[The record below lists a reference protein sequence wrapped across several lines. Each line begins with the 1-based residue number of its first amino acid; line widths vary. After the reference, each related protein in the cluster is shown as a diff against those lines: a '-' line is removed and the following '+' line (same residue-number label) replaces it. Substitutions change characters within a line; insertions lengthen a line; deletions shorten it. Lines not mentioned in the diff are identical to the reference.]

1 MIPTIKPFPKQHEAY
16 KLLDKT
22 NKTINYLLYGGAAG
36 GGKSWLGCE
45 WLMTNCYFYPG
56 SKWFIGREEL
66 KRLRDS
72 TYITFKKVCAHHEI
86 PREDFTYNG
95 QDNYLLHS
103 NGSRIDF
110 LDLRYLPSDPLYER
124 YGSLEYTGGWI
135 EEGGEID
142 FGAYDT
148 LKARIGRFFN
158 DRFELVPKMLIT
170 CNPKK
175 NWLYQTFYLPER
187 QGILPKN
194 MAFIRSLVSDNP
206 DIESTYVDS
215 LHNIT
220 DKAKKQRLLYG
231 NWEYS
236 DDPADL
242 IEYEKILD
250 LFTNEYAEAGRWYIT
265 ADIARFGRDKSVIGV
280 WNGLRLEKIV
290 TMAKKGI
297 DKVAERIKELR
308 MEYEI
313 PLSSVIVDED
323 GVGGGVKDTL
333 RCKGFVNNSK
343 PKVDKGRQNF
353 DNLKSQCYFKLAEY
367 VNEGKIYVN
376 VNGEIKQKLIEDLE
390 VVKQK
395 DVDKDGKKGV
405 LPKDKVKELIQRSPD
420 YSDMMMMRMFYEI
433 SGGSAI
439 MI

>member
-1 MIPTIKPFPKQHEAY
+1 
-16 KLLDKT
+16 
-22 NKTINYLLYGGAAG
+22 
-36 GGKSWLGCE
+36 
-45 WLMTNCYFYPG
+45 
-56 SKWFIGREEL
+56 
-66 KRLRDS
+66 
-72 TYITFKKVCAHHEI
+72 
-86 PREDFTYNG
+86 
-95 QDNYLLHS
+95 
-103 NGSRIDF
+103 
-110 LDLRYLPSDPLYER
+110 
-124 YGSLEYTGGWI
+124 
-135 EEGGEID
+135 
-142 FGAYDT
+142 
-148 LKARIGRFFN
+148 
-158 DRFELVPKMLIT
+158 MLIT